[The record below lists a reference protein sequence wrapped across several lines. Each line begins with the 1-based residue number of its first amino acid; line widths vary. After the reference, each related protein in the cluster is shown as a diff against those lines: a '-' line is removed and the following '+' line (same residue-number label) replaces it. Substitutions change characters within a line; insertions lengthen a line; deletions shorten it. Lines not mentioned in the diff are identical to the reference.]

1 MNPKRHYN
9 KWTVSEVL
17 KLQREYELL
26 GMPISEIAKLHDRSE
41 FAIICKIEQECF
53 TSEQQNSV
61 NMVTTLN
68 SITPTMTTR
77 SKTTNTDPFVPI
89 VKKMVTQFIEKKKR
103 RALQPLRKSQTIQ
116 QTCFF

>member
-9 KWTVSEVL
+9 KWTVNEVL

-26 GMPISEIAKLHDRSE
+26 GMSIAEIAELHDRSE

-53 TSEQQNSV
+53 TSEQPNSV

-68 SITPTMTTR
+68 SVNNAKSTMTTR
-77 SKTTNTDPFVPI
+77 SKTSNVDPT
-89 VKKMVTQFIEKKKR
+89 VKSMVQKFIEKKKR
-103 RALQPLRKSQTIQ
+103 KALRPLRNMQHEQAYFI
-116 QTCFF
+116 